1 MCKAG
6 ASAKT
11 RKILESLPPV
21 QTCAECNIEVVG
33 GREPYEKHMLL
44 WHDKYFSDKYDR
56 FISVKEDRK
65 LKVKIRRSNE
75 TVMLKPKKE
84 QLPKEVCRKKK
95 QTKKLNGKESKQRKS
110 LVAIQHM
117 CHTDQM
123 VDIGLRKISL

>member
-1 MCKAG
+1 M
-6 ASAKT
+6 
-11 RKILESLPPV
+11 

-33 GREPYEKHMLL
+33 GREPFEKHMLL

-65 LKVKIRRSNE
+65 VKVKIRRSNE